1 MSKKKGC
8 PVRYRSKF
16 DIYRRGNQI
25 PKKTNWTSFAKRFDI
40 GVLDLDMFATDM
52 GYCEFDDLDISI
64 GPRSLYSRSPTRFAK
79 ALRQNSI
86 KAKHYPTKSIGR
98 LV

>member
-16 DIYRRGNQI
+16 DIYREGNQI
-25 PKKTNWTSFAKRFDI
+25 PKKTNWTIFAKQFDI
-40 GVLDLDMFATDM
+40 GVLDLDSFAMDT
-52 GYCEFDDLDISI
+52 GYCDFDDLEISI
-64 GPRSLYSRSPTRFAK
+64 SPRSLYSKSPTRFAK
-79 ALRQNSI
+79 ALRKNSL
-86 KAKHYPTKSIGR
+86 KAKNYPTRTIGR